1 MRSAWPGSPE
11 PARGAG
17 KQSRASVGEKG
28 ASESVCKTHP
38 LGAFRSGGLH
48 AGTLFSHK
56 MLVPHAERPLREAT
70 RFSHRLLC
78 PSALRWPQMVPEG
91 RLQLAQSSVS
101 LQAPVEEDNG
111 CSQPALPAVEFHPV
125 ADSYFLQRVST
136 PHTARHPLRL
146 SQRVGTRL
154 RHQHRGVEAQSKS
167 FLFGLGVSVPLWFQ
181 TGNKQRACHRY
192 EPLFSRAFG

>member
-1 MRSAWPGSPE
+1 MARRGLLSLCAKPIPSALFVAAAFM
-11 PARGAG
+11 PARSFHTRCS
-17 KQSRASVGEKG
+17 SRM
-28 ASESVCKTHP
+28 
-38 LGAFRSGGLH
+38 RDGLY
-48 AGTLFSHK
+48 
-56 MLVPHAERPLREAT
+56 ERQT

-78 PSALRWPQMVPEG
+78 PSAIRWPQMVPEG